1 MSASARH
8 TAFGASLVLGML
20 ALVVGGLLQVA
31 RPAPAVLPSAGGVL
45 PASVSFIV
53 KSQVPIRP
61 YPRALAAADF
71 DRDGHVDLAVVN
83 SSAATVTILFG
94 TGTGD
99 FRSPHATRVPA
110 HADSIAV
117 ADVNRDGKLDLVVGV
132 SAGRG
137 SVSVLLGKGDG
148 TFGHA
153 HTSILGGS
161 DGIRNPGTVSVADV
175 NSDRRPDLVAARG
188 DKVLV
193 LPGRGDGTFKPARAY
208 LADAT
213 GSIASFAVGKLD
225 GDRTPD
231 VVAGSQEGA
240 NVPEGAISV
249 LRGTGSGG
257 FRAPRTTRT
266 GMLIPDKLALRDVNG
281 DGRRDL
287 LVANTAAAVDNGAG
301 DHDYAAIVVSL
312 GRGNGTF
319 SRLAEYDFDSQG
331 PDAFRVADFNR
342 DGKLDLLTAS
352 PYGMTLFLGN
362 GDGTFQA
369 PDQFDTTPRVGGAL
383 VAVAD
388 FDGDGRPD
396 IAVGAAS
403 GHELSVFLN
412 RAQP

>member
-1 MSASARH
+1 
-8 TAFGASLVLGML
+8 
-20 ALVVGGLLQVA
+20 
-31 RPAPAVLPSAGGVL
+31 
-45 PASVSFIV
+45 VSFIV
-53 KSQVPIRP
+53 KSRVPVRP

-71 DRDGHVDLAVVN
+71 DRNGHVDLAVVN
-83 SSAATVTILFG
+83 SSPDTVTILFG
-94 TGTGD
+94 TGTGA

-117 ADVNRDGKLDLVVGV
+117 ADVDRDGKLDLLVGV

-137 SVSVLLGKGDG
+137 SVSALLGRGDG
-148 TFGHA
+148 TFGRP
-153 HTSILGGS
+153 HTYVLGGS
-161 DGIRNPGTVSVADV
+161 AGIRNPGTLSVADL
-175 NSDRRPDLVAARG
+175 NGDRRPDIVAARG
-188 DKVLV
+188 NKVVV
-193 LPGRGDGTFKPARAY
+193 LLGRGDGTFKPSRAY
-208 LADAT
+208 LADAA

-231 VVAGSQEGA
+231 VVAGSQEGV
-240 NVPEGAISV
+240 NGPEGAVSV

-257 FRAPRTTRT
+257 FKAPRTTRT
-266 GMLIPDKLALRDVNG
+266 GMLVPDKLALRDVNG
-281 DGRRDL
+281 DGKPDL
-287 LVANTAAAVDNGAG
+287 LVANTAAAVDR
-301 DHDYAAIVVSL
+301 DYAAIVVSL

-331 PDAFRVADFNR
+331 PSAFRVADFNR

-369 PDQFDTTPRVGGAL
+369 LDQFDTTLRVGGAL

-396 IAVGAAS
+396 IAVAAGL